1 MPTPERACFAQ
12 TNAARESSVYPREE
26 GWTMITPRA
35 LCSLT
40 RESVSRFSQDFA
52 PSMGAALAYY
62 TIFSIAPL
70 LIIAIAVAGFVFGE
84 NAARG
89 EVFAQ
94 LRGLI
99 GDQGAAAIE
108 ATVKSASQTGSGTFA
123 ALVGIVILLLGATSV
138 FAELQ
143 SDLDRIW
150 DSPKPAKP
158 GIWGI
163 LRGRVLSFG
172 MVLGIG
178 FLLLVSLVLSA
189 ALAALGHLWRGAF
202 PGGDMFVQ
210 VVNFIVGFLIIT
222 GLFALIYKVLPRCDI
237 GWADVWIGAT
247 VTSLLFSI
255 GKSLI
260 GLYLGRSSV
269 ASSFGAAGSL
279 VIVLL
284 WVYYSAQIFL
294 FGAEFTRTYSYSHG
308 TRKDAAEA
316 ATKATIDG
324 TIVGADTGAAE
335 DRRTKDEGISGAQM
349 ARGRA
354 AMGTGPASAE
364 STTPEAP
371 AFAREALPAF
381 AKLRIAAGIAAAV
394 GLIAGEILSELRRER
409 RFGRRA

>member
-1 MPTPERACFAQ
+1 MIKPT
-12 TNAARESSVYPREE
+12 
-26 GWTMITPRA
+26 A
-35 LCSLT
+35 LWSLT
-40 RESVSRFSQDFA
+40 RESVSQFSQDFA

-62 TIFSIAPL
+62 TVFSIAPL

-94 LRGLI
+94 LRGLV

-108 ATVKSASQTGSGTFA
+108 AIVKSASQTGSGTFA
-123 ALVGIVILLLGATSV
+123 AIAGVVVLLLGATSV

-150 DSPKPAKP
+150 DSPKPEKP
-158 GIWGI
+158 GIWGM

-189 ALAALGHLWRGAF
+189 ALAALGHVWRGAL
-202 PGGDMFVQ
+202 PGGDMLVQ
-210 VVNFIVGFLIIT
+210 VINFILGFLIIT

-237 GWADVWIGAT
+237 DWADVWVGAT

-294 FGAEFTRTYSYSHG
+294 LGAEFTRTYSYRHG
-308 TRKDAAEA
+308 TRKDAAKA
-316 ATKATIDG
+316 ATK
-324 TIVGADTGAAE
+324 GAPQAA
-335 DRRTKDEGISGAQM
+335 
-349 ARGRA
+349 A
-354 AMGTGPASAE
+354 AGPAGDRGKRDGGVPRPKKATAGAVPAQAE
-364 STTPEAP
+364 STPPEAP
-371 AFAREALPAF
+371 AVARHTLPTF
-381 AKLRIAAGIAAAV
+381 AKLRIAAGIAATV
-394 GLIAGEILSELRRER
+394 GLIAGEVLSELRRD
-409 RFGRRA
+409 RRA

>member
-1 MPTPERACFAQ
+1 
-12 TNAARESSVYPREE
+12 
-26 GWTMITPRA
+26 MITPRA
-35 LCSLT
+35 LWSLT

-62 TIFSIAPL
+62 TVFSIAPL

-123 ALVGIVILLLGATSV
+123 AIAGIVVLLVGATSV

-150 DSPKPAKP
+150 GSPKPAKP
-158 GIWGI
+158 GIWGM

-178 FLLLVSLVLSA
+178 FLLLVSLLLSA
-189 ALAALGHLWRGAF
+189 ALSALGHVWRGAL

-210 VVNFIVGFLIIT
+210 VINFIVGFLIIT

-237 GWADVWIGAT
+237 DWADVWIGAT

-294 FGAEFTRTYSYSHG
+294 LGAEFTRTYSYRHG
-308 TRKDAAEA
+308 TRKDATKGATQA
-316 ATKATIDG
+316 AAGAADERSERDEGVPGPKKATA
-324 TIVGADTGAAE
+324 GAV
-335 DRRTKDEGISGAQM
+335 
-349 ARGRA
+349 RA
-354 AMGTGPASAE
+354 PEEPTP
-364 STTPEAP
+364 PEAP
-371 AFAREALPAF
+371 AVTRHPLPTF
-381 AKLRIAAGIAAAV
+381 AKLRIAAGIAATV
-394 GLIAGEILSELRRER
+394 GLIAGEVLSELRRD
-409 RFGRRA
+409 RRA